1 MTSEEKRDFW
11 NIVFSNGDQISLPM
25 SQDSEIQVQVGP
37 TTVSK
42 SASND
47 NLETSNEAEEYDYS
61 ISSLGPFLDL
71 LLEKVELMP
80 TNNLSTN
87 LLVTSILSQL
97 SSFPQPLL
105 RGVLVHPDVILQP
118 SVRGLYTAISS
129 LRQKLDNIM
138 PTYPGSDD
146 AILACKKYLMDR
158 LDVQPK
164 RRDSNVSMISTIT
177 QFGNEAGRATRS
189 SISSV
194 FSSVFKSSKKPNSPV
209 NSTMSSN
216 SAASVKSEAPEPL
229 ANLNSEVRGYAMA
242 AVILEE
248 WLQELAAIA
257 QEQSVMMKEEMTFKG
272 LEVNEKS
279 NNNSSSSAILETPPV
294 MIRANDM
301 ETSMS

>member
-1 MTSEEKRDFW
+1 
-11 NIVFSNGDQISLPM
+11 
-25 SQDSEIQVQVGP
+25 
-37 TTVSK
+37 
-42 SASND
+42 
-47 NLETSNEAEEYDYS
+47 
-61 ISSLGPFLDL
+61 
-71 LLEKVELMP
+71 
-80 TNNLSTN
+80 
-87 LLVTSILSQL
+87 
-97 SSFPQPLL
+97 
-105 RGVLVHPDVILQP
+105 
-118 SVRGLYTAISS
+118 
-129 LRQKLDNIM
+129 M
-138 PTYPGSDD
+138 PTYPGSDE

-177 QFGNEAGRATRS
+177 QLGNEAGRATRS

-216 SAASVKSEAPEPL
+216 STASVKEAADHPL
-229 ANLNSEVRGYAMA
+229 AGLNVEVRGYAMA

-272 LEVNEKS
+272 LEVNNEKS

>member
-1 MTSEEKRDFW
+1 MET
-11 NIVFSNGDQISLPM
+11 
-25 SQDSEIQVQVGP
+25 
-37 TTVSK
+37 K
-42 SASND
+42 S
-47 NLETSNEAEEYDYS
+47 DYS

-138 PTYPGSDD
+138 PTYPGSDE

-177 QFGNEAGRATRS
+177 QLGNEAGRATRS

-216 SAASVKSEAPEPL
+216 STASVKEAADHPL
-229 ANLNSEVRGYAMA
+229 AGLNVEVRGYAMA

-257 QEQSVMMKEEMTFKG
+257 QERSVMMKEEMTFKG
-272 LEVNEKS
+272 LEVNNEKS